1 MKQEN
6 GYQSQLIGVAD
17 RINLNAKT
25 DSVTINAPNN
35 IELNTDKVVFGT
47 DINKEDGIYSTEL
60 YDVLNNILNVLI
72 SGFKSADNTIITSA
86 LDQPSLLQASSKLNS
101 ILNPKIQQDKRTE

>member
-1 MKQEN
+1 
-6 GYQSQLIGVAD
+6 
-17 RINLNAKT
+17 
-25 DSVTINAPNN
+25 
-35 IELNTDKVVFGT
+35 VFGT